1 MEEVVSALL
10 LLIFMTKP
18 HFFCKDK
25 SQQSVL
31 FV

>member
-18 HFFCKDK
+18 HLFCKDK
-25 SQQSVL
+25 SQQSLL